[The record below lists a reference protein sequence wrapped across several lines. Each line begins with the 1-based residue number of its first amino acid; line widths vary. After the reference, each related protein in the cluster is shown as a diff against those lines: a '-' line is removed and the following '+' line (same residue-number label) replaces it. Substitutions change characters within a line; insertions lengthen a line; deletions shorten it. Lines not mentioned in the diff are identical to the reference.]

1 MDRFYSDKDSVI
13 EALPPR
19 RPEPP
24 PLVHTL
30 YEELTGTWQYVVADP
45 VSRHS
50 VIIDPHLDSTASTAS
65 TEISTIAADRVLNV
79 VHQNRYIVDRIIHTH
94 EPRDHPSSAWYIRT
108 QILQTT
114 GQAPQVSIG
123 KKMAAVQRVFK
134 RKYSMNDGSQW
145 RTDFE
150 HTFSDGQ
157 MFPIGNVT
165 ARVLHLNG
173 GNLAF
178 VIGQHVFAGTSRFD
192 LEVRNRH
199 NALVGDLSKYNVY
212 TAYDSPPARTAKLVP
227 IQEPSERSR
236 NPVKKLVIRYAA
248 EH

>member
-1 MDRFYSDKDSVI
+1 MDRFYRDKDSVI
-13 EALPPR
+13 EALPPP

-45 VSRHS
+45 ISRHS
-50 VIIDPHLDSTASTAS
+50 VIIDPHLDNSVATSS
-65 TEISTIAADRVLNV
+65 TETSTIAADRVLNV
-79 VHQNRYIVDRIIHTH
+79 VRQNQYTVDRIIHTH
-94 EPRDHPSSAWYIRT
+94 ESRDHPSSAWYIRT
-108 QILQTT
+108 QIQQST

-123 KKMAAVQRVFK
+123 KKMAAVHRVFK

-157 MFPIGNVT
+157 IFPIGNIT

-178 VIGQHVFAGTSRFD
+178 VIGRHVFAGTSKLD
-192 LEVRNRH
+192 LEARNRQ
-199 NALVGDLSKYNVY
+199 NALVGDLTKYNVY
-212 TAYDSPPARTAKLVP
+212 SAYDDPPARTAKLTP
-227 IQEPSERSR
+227 IQESGESSR
-236 NPVKKLVIRYAA
+236 NPMKKLVIRYAA
-248 EH
+248 QH

>member
-1 MDRFYSDKDSVI
+1 MDRFSDKDSVI
-13 EALPPR
+13 GALPPP

-30 YEELTGTWQYVVADP
+30 YEELTCTWQYVVADP

-50 VIIDPHLDSTASTAS
+50 VIIDPHLDSSPTTAS

-79 VHQNRYIVDRIIHTH
+79 VRQNRYTVDRIIHTH

-108 QILQTT
+108 QILQST
-114 GQAPQVSIG
+114 GQAPVVSIG

-157 MFPIGNVT
+157 MFPIGNITV
-165 ARVLHLNG
+165 RVLHVNSE
-173 GNLAF
+173 NLAF

-199 NALVGDLSKYNVY
+199 NALLGDLKKYQIY
-212 TAYDSPPARTAKLVP
+212 TARDSPPARTAKLVP
-227 IQEPSERSR
+227 IQEPGERSN
-236 NPVKKLVIRYAA
+236 NPVKRGQG
-248 EH
+248 